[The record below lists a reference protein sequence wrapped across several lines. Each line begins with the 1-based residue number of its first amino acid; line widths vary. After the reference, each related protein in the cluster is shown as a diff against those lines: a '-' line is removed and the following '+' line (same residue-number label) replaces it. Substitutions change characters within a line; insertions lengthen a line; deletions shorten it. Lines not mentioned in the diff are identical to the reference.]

1 MEINE
6 EEILEDVI
14 DHVKSINE
22 LSNLKVALLIF
33 ISKEDTTRYSL
44 GGYSDPV
51 IIYDILRSFL
61 EDKEL
66 AKKVFDKMHNNV

>member
-1 MEINE
+1 METKDVVLERISSHIN
-6 EEILEDVI
+6 D
-14 DHVKSINE
+14 INKF
-22 LSNLKVALLIF
+22 SNLSVKLFMF
-33 ISKEDTTRYSL
+33 IDDEDTTRYSL
-44 GGYSDPV
+44 GGYSDHV

>member
-1 MEINE
+1 MF
-6 EEILEDVI
+6 I
-14 DHVKSINE
+14 DD
-22 LSNLKVALLIF
+22 
-33 ISKEDTTRYSL
+33 EDTTRYSL

>member
-1 MEINE
+1 METKDVVLERISSHIN
-6 EEILEDVI
+6 D
-14 DHVKSINE
+14 INKF
-22 LSNLKVALLIF
+22 SNLSVKLFMF
-33 ISKEDTTRYSL
+33 IDDEDTTRYSL

>member
-1 MEINE
+1 METKDVVLERISSHIN
-6 EEILEDVI
+6 D
-14 DHVKSINE
+14 INKF
-22 LSNLKVALLIF
+22 SNLSVKLFMF
-33 ISKEDTTRYSL
+33 IDDEDTTRYSL
-44 GGYSDPV
+44 GGYCDPV